1 MIKKITLT
9 LFYSTFLLVG
19 SSFGQEIPINQKLKT
34 TYWPSYWVAHP
45 TASPFDYGV
54 YHFRKSFGLDTDP
67 EAFIIHI
74 SADNR
79 YELFVNGERVVLG
92 PARGDRRHWY
102 FETVDIARYLK
113 SGENLLAVLVYN
125 MGEFRPAAQ
134 MTLQTGLIIQGDTKK
149 EEIVNTNESWKVFHN
164 KSYLLENDS
173 LGVGSRMYFTGPG
186 DIVNGQAYPWGW
198 ETMGYDDSHWTSVKQ
213 LFNGVPIGE
222 GTDGLWMLEPRNIP
236 VLDHPEVR
244 LDKIRRTDH
253 LDLSDDFLKG
263 EASKTIPPN
272 TSCKVLFDQGV
283 LTSAYPEISL
293 SGGEGSTVR
302 MTYAEAL
309 FDDKN
314 RKGNRD
320 DITGKS
326 IRGQFD
332 IFLPDGGHN
341 RVFRPLWFRTYRYL
355 ELAIETGSEPLE
367 IQDLKGTYYGY
378 PLEEKATFK
387 AVGNEQLDQIW
398 EVGWRTAKL
407 CAGETYFDCPYYEQL
422 QYVGDT
428 RIQALISLYISGD
441 DRLMRKAILDFDRS
455 RLPNGLTQSRYPSW
469 NTQVIPPYSLFWV
482 AMVYDYWMHRDNPE
496 FVRQFLPGIR
506 GVLQWYEDQVDE
518 TGMLGSMIWW
528 HFVDWPDEWG
538 WDDRI
543 RRGGEPTGVKEG
555 NSSILSL
562 QYAYVLKMASELH
575 QAFDEDYFANLY
587 HDQAVSVTSNT
598 RRLCWDND
606 RGLLADT
613 PKKDV
618 FSQHA
623 NVTAILADMFDDNE
637 ARTVLSKVL
646 MDSSLIQ
653 TTMYY
658 HFYLIRA
665 LVKANMADLYL
676 EQLDQWYTM
685 LDLGLTTFAE
695 RPEPTRSDCHAWS
708 ASPNYDFL
716 ATVCG
721 IKPSSPGFKTVK
733 IEPILG
739 DLKKINASM
748 PHPMGEIRVSL
759 AKKGQ
764 NGIKGTISLPAGLS
778 GSFEWRGRI
787 LNIENEVKINL

>member
-1 MIKKITLT
+1 MIKKITRI
-9 LFYSTFLLVG
+9 LFCSIFLFVE
-19 SSFGQEIPINQKLKT
+19 SSFGQEIPINQKLIT

-54 YHFRKSFGLDTDP
+54 YHFRKSFHLGETP
-67 EAFIIHI
+67 NSFIIHV

-102 FETVDIARYLK
+102 YETIDIATYLK
-113 SGENLLAVLVYN
+113 PGENLLAVLVYN
-125 MGEFRPAAQ
+125 MGELRPAAQ
-134 MTLQTGLIIQGDTKK
+134 MTLQTGLIIQGDTEI
-149 EEIVNTNESWKVFHN
+149 EEVVNTNETWKVLQN
-164 KSYLLENDS
+164 ESYLLENDS
-173 LGVGSRMYFTGPG
+173 LGKGSRMYFTGPG
-186 DIVNGQAYPWGW
+186 DIINGEKYPWGW
-198 ETMGYDDSHWTSVKQ
+198 ERIKYDDRHWVAPKE

-236 VLDHPEVR
+236 ILKHPEVR
-244 LDKIRRTDH
+244 LDKIRRQNNINIP
-253 LDLSDDFLKG
+253 DDFLMG
-263 EASKTIPPN
+263 ETSVTIPAN
-272 TSCKVLFDQGV
+272 TACKVLFDQGA
-283 LTSAYPEISL
+283 LTSAYPEISV
-293 SGGEGSTVR
+293 SGGAGSSIR

-309 FDDKN
+309 FDEGN

-320 DITGKS
+320 EIDEKS

-332 IFLPDGGHN
+332 IFLPDGEQN
-341 RVFRPLWFRTYRYL
+341 RTFRPLWFRTYRYL
-355 ELAIETGSEPLE
+355 ELSIETGNEPLVLH
-367 IQDLKGTYYGY
+367 DLKGAYYGY
-378 PLEEKATFK
+378 PLEEKASFNS
-387 AVGNEQLDQIW
+387 GDEQLAQIW

-428 RIQALISLYISGD
+428 RIQALISLYVSGD
-441 DRLMRKAILDFDRS
+441 DRLMRKAMLDFDQS

-482 AMVYDYWMHRDNPE
+482 AMIYDYWMHRDDPE
-496 FVRQFLPGIR
+496 FVKQFLPGIR

-538 WDDRI
+538 WDNKI
-543 RRGGEPTGVKEG
+543 RRGGEPAGVKEG

-575 QAFDEDYFANLY
+575 RAFGEEYFSKQYL
-587 HDQAVSVTSNT
+587 DQAVSITSNT
-598 RRLCWDND
+598 QRLCWDND

-613 PKKDV
+613 PKKDI

-623 NVTAILADMFDDNE
+623 NVTAVLADMFDENK
-637 ARTVLSKVL
+637 ARTVLNKVL
-646 MDSSLIQ
+646 NDPTLIQ

-665 LVKANMADLYL
+665 LAKANMADLYL
-676 EQLDQWYTM
+676 DQLDQCR
-685 LDLGLTTFAE
+685 LF
-695 RPEPTRSDCHAWS
+695 H
-708 ASPNYDFL
+708 FL
-716 ATVCG
+716 
-721 IKPSSPGFKTVK
+721 
-733 IEPILG
+733 
-739 DLKKINASM
+739 
-748 PHPMGEIRVSL
+748 H
-759 AKKGQ
+759 
-764 NGIKGTISLPAGLS
+764 
-778 GSFEWRGRI
+778 
-787 LNIENEVKINL
+787 